1 MRLFGRWFVVA
12 SLAFACVSIVV
23 GQPPGGQPPGGKGQ
37 GKGGKGKGAPPSD
50 YMTLLKTASVKDE
63 LKLTDSQIERLP
75 AALQKALAEV
85 LSEKQLTRLR
95 EIYVQQRGGAALLE
109 PDIKNEIKITLD
121 QAEKIRAVLDI
132 QTKEQAILFQAGGFD
147 ADKSQQLQE
156 YTMGKIEAVLTPEQK
171 AAWTTMVGKP
181 FELQGGGF
189 GGGKGKKKG

>member
-1 MRLFGRWFVVA
+1 MRLFGKFFVVV
-12 SLAFACVSIVV
+12 SLAFACVSMVV
-23 GQPPGGQPPGGKGQ
+23 GQPPGGQPPG

-50 YMTLLKTASVKDE
+50 YMTVLKTASVKDE
-63 LKLTDSQIERLP
+63 LKLSDSQIEKLP

-85 LSEKQLTRLR
+85 LSEKQLKRLR

-109 PDIKNEIKITLD
+109 PDISSELKITPD
-121 QAEKIRAVLDI
+121 QAQKIKEVLDI
-132 QTKEQAILFQAGGFD
+132 QAKEQAILFQAGGFD

-171 AAWTTMVGKP
+171 AAWTAMVGKP